1 MKKPLV
7 VIAGAT
13 ATGKSALAVNI
24 AKIIGGEIISADSMQ
39 VYKFMDVG
47 TAKVT
52 EEEMGGIKHYL
63 LDCLNPNESC
73 DALRYKT
80 LALEAMDEIYKNGHI
95 PIICGGTGFYIQA
108 VTRDIDFTEEDNNSV
123 RAEITRFYEQNGE
136 DALFERLKEI
146 DYESTLIIPKQNIKR
161 VIRAIEFYELHH
173 KKISDHNKEQQ
184 ERETPYNLA
193 YFVLNRDRSLLYDK
207 IDRRVDIMLEN
218 GLLDEVKD
226 LIAKY
231 PYDSQSG
238 LYNAIGY
245 KEIIDYLNGEY
256 DYDRAVYLIKQNSR
270 HYAKRQVT
278 FFKRERY
285 ADFIDI
291 DNKSQAEIEQYVL
304 NVLREKKII
313 TE

>member
-39 VYKFMDVG
+39 VYKYMDVG

-52 EEEMGGIKHYL
+52 EEEMGGIKHHL
-63 LDCLNPNESC
+63 LDCLEPNESC
-73 DALRYKT
+73 DAVTFKT
-80 LALEAMDEIYKNGHI
+80 LALEAMEEIYKNNHI

-108 VTRDIDFTEEDNNSV
+108 VTRDIDFTEEEDNKV
-123 RAEITRFYEQNGE
+123 REELTIFYERNGE

-146 DYESTLIIPKQNIKR
+146 DPESTLIIPKQNVKR

-184 ERETPYNLA
+184 KRETPYNLA
-193 YFVLNRDRSLLYDK
+193 YFVLNRDRSLLYEK
-207 IDRRVDIMLEN
+207 IDKRVDIMIEN
-218 GLLDEVKD
+218 GLVDEVKD
-226 LIAKY
+226 LISKY

-256 DYDRAVYLIKQNSR
+256 DFERAVYLIKQNSR

-291 DNKSQAEIEQYVL
+291 DSISPKEAEEYVL
-304 NVLREKKII
+304 NVLKDKKII
-313 TE
+313 

>member
-47 TAKVT
+47 TAKIT
-52 EEEMGGIKHYL
+52 EDEMGGIKHYL
-63 LDCLNPNESC
+63 LDCLNPDESC
-73 DALRYKT
+73 DAVRFKS
-80 LALEAMDEIYKNGHI
+80 LALEAMDEIYKNNHI

-108 VTRDIDFTEEDNNSV
+108 VTRDIDFTEEDDNTI
-123 RAEITRFYEQNGE
+123 REEITDFYNKNGE

-173 KKISDHNKEQQ
+173 KKISEHNKEQQ

-193 YFVLNRDRSLLYDK
+193 YFVLNRDRSLLYEK
-207 IDRRVDIMLEN
+207 IDKRVDIMIEN
-218 GLLDEVKD
+218 GLVDEVKN

-256 DYDRAVYLIKQNSR
+256 DFDRAVYLIKQNSR

-291 DNKSQAEIEQYVL
+291 DNKTPEEIENYILRVL
-304 NVLREKKII
+304 KEKNII
-313 TE
+313 

>member
-39 VYKFMDVG
+39 VYKYMDVG

-52 EEEMGGIKHYL
+52 EEEMGGIKHHL
-63 LDCLNPNESC
+63 LDCLYPNESC
-73 DALRYKT
+73 DAVTFKT
-80 LALEAMDEIYKNGHI
+80 LALEAMEEIYKNNHI

-108 VTRDIDFTEEDNNSV
+108 VTRDIDFTEEEDNKV
-123 RAEITRFYEQNGE
+123 REELTIFYERNGE

-146 DYESTLIIPKQNIKR
+146 DPESTLIIPKQNVKR

-184 ERETPYNLA
+184 KRETPYNLA
-193 YFVLNRDRSLLYDK
+193 YFVLNRDRSLLYEK
-207 IDRRVDIMLEN
+207 IDKRVDIMIEK
-218 GLLDEVKD
+218 GLVDEVKD
-226 LIAKY
+226 LISKY

-256 DYDRAVYLIKQNSR
+256 DFERAVYLIKQNSR

-291 DNKSQAEIEQYVL
+291 DSISPKEAEEYVL
-304 NVLREKKII
+304 NVLKDKKII
-313 TE
+313 

>member
-39 VYKFMDVG
+39 VYKYMDVG

-52 EEEMGGIKHYL
+52 EEEMCGIKHYL

-80 LALEAMDEIYKNGHI
+80 LALEAMDTIYKNSHI

-123 RAEITRFYEQNGE
+123 RAEITKFYEQNGE

-146 DYESTLIIPKQNIKR
+146 DYESALIIPKQNIKR

-207 IDRRVDIMLEN
+207 IDKRVDIMLEN
-218 GLLDEVKD
+218 GLVGEVKD
-226 LIAKY
+226 LISKY

-285 ADFIDI
+285 ADFIEI
-291 DNKSQAEIEQYVL
+291 DNMSLDEVEKYVL
-304 NVLREKKII
+304 NVLKDKKII
-313 TE
+313 

>member
-24 AKIIGGEIISADSMQ
+24 AKTIGGEIISADSMQ

-47 TAKVT
+47 TAKIT

-73 DALRYKT
+73 DALRFKT
-80 LALEAMDEIYKNGHI
+80 LALEAMDEIYKNNHI

-108 VTRDIDFTEEDNNSV
+108 VTRDIDFTEEDDNTV
-123 RAEITRFYEQNGE
+123 RAEITDFYNKNGE

-193 YFVLNRDRSLLYDK
+193 YFVLNRDRSLLYEK
-207 IDRRVDIMLEN
+207 IDRRVDIMIEN

-245 KEIIDYLNGEY
+245 KELIDYLNGEY
-256 DYDRAVYLIKQNSR
+256 DFDRGVYLIKQNSR

-291 DNKSQAEIEQYVL
+291 DNKSPAEIEKYVL
-304 NVLREKKII
+304 DVLKEKNII
-313 TE
+313 

>member
-47 TAKVT
+47 TAKIT
-52 EEEMGGIKHYL
+52 KEEMGGIKHYL
-63 LDCLNPNESC
+63 LDCLNPDESC
-73 DALRYKT
+73 DAVRFKS
-80 LALEAMDEIYKNGHI
+80 LALEAMDEIYKNNHI

-108 VTRDIDFTEEDNNSV
+108 VTRDIDFTEEDDNTI
-123 RAEITRFYEQNGE
+123 REEITDFYNKNGE

-173 KKISDHNKEQQ
+173 KKISEHNKEQQ

-193 YFVLNRDRSLLYDK
+193 YFVLNRDRSLLYEK
-207 IDRRVDIMLEN
+207 IDKRVDIMIEN
-218 GLLDEVKD
+218 GLVDEVKN

-256 DYDRAVYLIKQNSR
+256 DFDRAVYLIKQNSR

-291 DNKSQAEIEQYVL
+291 DNKTPEEIENYVL
-304 NVLREKKII
+304 SVLKEKNII
-313 TE
+313 

>member
-24 AKIIGGEIISADSMQ
+24 AKTIGGEIISADSMQ

-47 TAKVT
+47 TAKIT

-73 DALRYKT
+73 DALRFKT
-80 LALEAMDEIYKNGHI
+80 LALEAMDEIYKNNHI

-108 VTRDIDFTEEDNNSV
+108 VTRDIDFTEEDDNTV
-123 RAEITRFYEQNGE
+123 RAEITDFYNKNGE

-184 ERETPYNLA
+184 ERDTPYNLA
-193 YFVLNRDRSLLYDK
+193 YFVLNRDRSLLYEK
-207 IDRRVDIMLEN
+207 IDRRVDIMIEN

-245 KEIIDYLNGEY
+245 KELIDYLNGEY
-256 DYDRAVYLIKQNSR
+256 DFDRAVYLIKQNSR

-291 DNKSQAEIEQYVL
+291 DNKSPAEIEKYVL
-304 NVLREKKII
+304 DVLKEKNII
-313 TE
+313 

>member
-39 VYKFMDVG
+39 VYKYMDVG
-47 TAKVT
+47 TAKVSK
-52 EEEMGGIKHYL
+52 EEMGGIKHHL
-63 LDCLNPNESC
+63 LDCLEPNESC
-73 DALRYKT
+73 DAVTFKN
-80 LALEAMDEIYKNGHI
+80 LALEAMGEIYKNNHI

-108 VTRDIDFTEEDNNSV
+108 VTRDIDFTEEDDSNI
-123 RAEITRFYEQNGE
+123 REEITRFYRNFGE

-146 DYESTLIIPKQNIKR
+146 DPESTLIIPKQNVKR
-161 VIRAIEFYELHH
+161 VIRAIDFYELHH

-184 ERETPYNLA
+184 KRETPYNLA
-193 YFVLNRDRSLLYDK
+193 YFVLNRDRSLLYEK
-207 IDRRVDIMLEN
+207 IDKRVDIMIEN
-218 GLLDEVKD
+218 GLVDEVKE
-226 LIAKY
+226 LITKY

-256 DYDRAVYLIKQNSR
+256 DFDKAVYLIKQNSR

-291 DNKSQAEIEQYVL
+291 DSISQKEAEEYIL
-304 NVLREKKII
+304 NVLKDKKII
-313 TE
+313 

>member
-39 VYKFMDVG
+39 VYKYMDVG
-47 TAKVT
+47 TAKVSK
-52 EEEMGGIKHYL
+52 EEMGGIKHHL
-63 LDCLNPNESC
+63 LDCLEPNESC
-73 DALRYKT
+73 DAVTFKN
-80 LALEAMDEIYKNGHI
+80 LALEAMGEIYKNNHI

-108 VTRDIDFTEEDNNSV
+108 VTRDIDFTEEDDSNI
-123 RAEITRFYEQNGE
+123 REEITRFYRNFGE

-146 DYESTLIIPKQNIKR
+146 DPESTLIIPKQNVKR

-184 ERETPYNLA
+184 KRETPYNLA
-193 YFVLNRDRSLLYDK
+193 YFVLNRDRSLLYEK
-207 IDRRVDIMLEN
+207 IDKRVDIMIES
-218 GLLDEVKD
+218 GLVDEVKE
-226 LIAKY
+226 LITKY

-256 DYDRAVYLIKQNSR
+256 DFDRAVYLIKQNSR

-291 DNKSQAEIEQYVL
+291 DSISQKEAEEYIL
-304 NVLREKKII
+304 NVLKDKKII
-313 TE
+313 

>member
-47 TAKVT
+47 TAKIT
-52 EEEMGGIKHYL
+52 EDEMGGIKHYL
-63 LDCLNPNESC
+63 LDCLNPDDSC
-73 DALRYKT
+73 DAVRFKS
-80 LALEAMDEIYKNGHI
+80 LALEAMDEIYKNNHI

-108 VTRDIDFTEEDNNSV
+108 VTRDIDFTEEDDNTI
-123 RAEITRFYEQNGE
+123 REEITDFYNKNGE

-173 KKISDHNKEQQ
+173 KKISEHNKEQQ

-193 YFVLNRDRSLLYDK
+193 YFVLNRDRSLLYEK
-207 IDRRVDIMLEN
+207 IDKRVDIMIEN
-218 GLLDEVKD
+218 GLVDEVKN

-256 DYDRAVYLIKQNSR
+256 DFDRAVYLIKQNSR

-291 DNKSQAEIEQYVL
+291 DNKTPEEIENYVL
-304 NVLREKKII
+304 SVLKEKNII
-313 TE
+313 

>member
-39 VYKFMDVG
+39 VYKYMDVG

-52 EEEMGGIKHYL
+52 EEEMGGIKHHL
-63 LDCLNPNESC
+63 LDCLYPNESC
-73 DALRYKT
+73 DAVTFKA
-80 LALEAMDEIYKNGHI
+80 LALEAMEEIYKNNHI

-108 VTRDIDFTEEDNNSV
+108 VTRDIDFTEEDDSNI
-123 RAEITRFYEQNGE
+123 RKEITRFYDNYGE

-146 DYESTLIIPKQNIKR
+146 DPESTLIIPKQNVKR

-184 ERETPYNLA
+184 KRETPYNLA
-193 YFVLNRDRSLLYDK
+193 YFVLNRDRSLLYEK
-207 IDRRVDIMLEN
+207 IDKRVDIMIEN
-218 GLLDEVKD
+218 GLVDEVKD
-226 LIAKY
+226 LISKY

-256 DYDRAVYLIKQNSR
+256 DLDRAVYLIKQNSR

-291 DNKSQAEIEQYVL
+291 DSISPKEAEDYVL
-304 NVLREKKII
+304 NVLKEKKII
-313 TE
+313 

>member
-39 VYKFMDVG
+39 VYKYMDVG
-47 TAKVT
+47 TAKVSK
-52 EEEMGGIKHYL
+52 EEMGGIKHHL
-63 LDCLNPNESC
+63 LDCLEPNESC
-73 DALRYKT
+73 DAVTFKN
-80 LALEAMDEIYKNGHI
+80 LALEAMGEIYKNNHI

-108 VTRDIDFTEEDNNSV
+108 VTRDIDFTEEDDSNI
-123 RAEITRFYEQNGE
+123 REEITRFYRNFGE

-146 DYESTLIIPKQNIKR
+146 DPESTLIIPKQNVKR

-184 ERETPYNLA
+184 KRETPYNLA
-193 YFVLNRDRSLLYDK
+193 YFVLNRDRSLLYEK
-207 IDRRVDIMLEN
+207 IDKRVDIMIEN
-218 GLLDEVKD
+218 GLVDEVKE
-226 LIAKY
+226 LITKY

-256 DYDRAVYLIKQNSR
+256 DFDRAVYLIKQNSR

-285 ADFIDI
+285 ADFINI
-291 DNKSQAEIEQYVL
+291 DSISQKEAEEYIL
-304 NVLREKKII
+304 NVLKDKKII
-313 TE
+313 

>member
-80 LALEAMDEIYKNGHI
+80 LALEAMDEIYLNGHI

-108 VTRDIDFTEEDNNSV
+108 VTRDIDFTEEDNNSF
-123 RAEITRFYEQNGE
+123 RAEITKFYEENGE
-136 DALFERLKEI
+136 DVLFERLKEI

-207 IDRRVDIMLEN
+207 IDKRVDIMIEN
-218 GLLDEVKD
+218 GLVDEVKD
-226 LIAKY
+226 LIARY

-245 KEIIDYLNGEY
+245 KEIIDYLNGEC
-256 DYDRAVYLIKQNSR
+256 DLDRAVYLIKQNSR

-291 DNKSQAEIEQYVL
+291 DALSIEDVIDYVL
-304 NVLREKKII
+304 KVLKDKGIYN
-313 TE
+313 

>member
-1 MKKPLV
+1 MKKPLI

-13 ATGKSALAVNI
+13 ATGKSDLAVNI

-39 VYKFMDVG
+39 VYKYMDVG

-52 EEEMGGIKHYL
+52 EEEMSGIKHHL
-63 LDCLNPNESC
+63 LDVLNPDESC
-73 DALRYKT
+73 DAVRYKE
-80 LALEAMDEIYKNGHI
+80 LALKAMDEIYSNGHI
-95 PIICGGTGFYIQA
+95 PIMCGGTGFYIQA
-108 VTRDIDFTEEDNNSV
+108 VTRDIDFTEENDNSI
-123 RAEITRFYEQNGE
+123 RKEITEFYEENGE
-136 DALFERLKEI
+136 DALFERLRSI
-146 DYESTLIIPKQNIKR
+146 DEESAQIIPKQNIKR
-161 VIRAIEFYELHH
+161 VIRAIEFYELHN

-193 YFVLNRDRSLLYDK
+193 YFVLNRDRSLLYEK
-207 IDRRVDIMLEN
+207 IDKRVDIMLEN

-226 LIAKY
+226 LIKRF

-245 KEIIDYLNGEY
+245 KEIIDYLNGETSFE
-256 DYDRAVYLIKQNSR
+256 RAVELIKQNSR

-285 ADFIDI
+285 AEFIDI
-291 DNKSQAEIEQYVL
+291 DTLGIEGATNYILNKLKENNIY
-304 NVLREKKII
+304 
-313 TE
+313 T

>member
-47 TAKVT
+47 TAKIT

-73 DALRYKT
+73 DALRFKT
-80 LALEAMDEIYKNGHI
+80 LALEAMDEIYKNNHI

-108 VTRDIDFTEEDNNSV
+108 VTRDIDFTEEDDNTV
-123 RAEITRFYEQNGE
+123 RAEITDFYNKNGE

-193 YFVLNRDRSLLYDK
+193 YFVLNRDRSLLYEK
-207 IDRRVDIMLEN
+207 IDRRVDIMIEN

-245 KEIIDYLNGEY
+245 KELIDYLNGEY
-256 DYDRAVYLIKQNSR
+256 DFERAVYLMKQNSR

-291 DNKSQAEIEQYVL
+291 DNKSPAEIEKYVL
-304 NVLREKKII
+304 DVLKEKNII
-313 TE
+313 

>member
-39 VYKFMDVG
+39 VYKYMDVG
-47 TAKVT
+47 TAKVSK
-52 EEEMGGIKHYL
+52 EERGGIKHHL
-63 LDCLNPNESC
+63 LDCLEPNESC
-73 DALRYKT
+73 DAVTFKN
-80 LALEAMDEIYKNGHI
+80 LALEAMGEIYQNNNI

-108 VTRDIDFTEEDNNSV
+108 VTRDIDFTEEDDSNI
-123 RAEITRFYEQNGE
+123 REEITRFYRNFGE
-136 DALFERLKEI
+136 DALFERLKVI
-146 DYESTLIIPKQNIKR
+146 DPESTLIIPKQNVKR

-184 ERETPYNLA
+184 KRETPYNLA
-193 YFVLNRDRSLLYDK
+193 YFVLNRDRSLLYEK
-207 IDRRVDIMLEN
+207 IDKRVDIMIEN
-218 GLLDEVKD
+218 GLVDEVKE
-226 LIAKY
+226 LITKY

-256 DYDRAVYLIKQNSR
+256 DFDRAVYLIKQNSR

-291 DNKSQAEIEQYVL
+291 DSISQKEAEEYIL
-304 NVLREKKII
+304 NVLKDKKII
-313 TE
+313 

>member
-47 TAKVT
+47 TAKIT
-52 EEEMGGIKHYL
+52 EDEMGGIKHYL
-63 LDCLNPNESC
+63 LDCLNPDESC
-73 DALRYKT
+73 DAVRFKS
-80 LALEAMDEIYKNGHI
+80 LALEAMDEIYKNNHI

-108 VTRDIDFTEEDNNSV
+108 VTRDIDFTEEDDNTI
-123 RAEITRFYEQNGE
+123 REEITDFYNKYGE

-173 KKISDHNKEQQ
+173 KKISEHNKEQQ

-193 YFVLNRDRSLLYDK
+193 YFVLNRDRSLLYEK
-207 IDRRVDIMLEN
+207 IDKRVDIMIEN
-218 GLLDEVKD
+218 GLVDEVKN

-256 DYDRAVYLIKQNSR
+256 DFDRAVYLIKQNSR

-291 DNKSQAEIEQYVL
+291 DNKTPEEIENYILRVL
-304 NVLREKKII
+304 KEKNII
-313 TE
+313 

>member
-47 TAKVT
+47 TAKIT
-52 EEEMGGIKHYL
+52 KEEMGGIKHYL
-63 LDCLNPNESC
+63 LDCLNPDESC
-73 DALRYKT
+73 DAVRFKS
-80 LALEAMDEIYKNGHI
+80 LALEAMDEIYKNNHI

-108 VTRDIDFTEEDNNSV
+108 VTRDIDFTEEDDNTI
-123 RAEITRFYEQNGE
+123 REEITDFYNKNGE
-136 DALFERLKEI
+136 DALFKRLKEI

-173 KKISDHNKEQQ
+173 KKISEHNKEQQ

-193 YFVLNRDRSLLYDK
+193 YFVLNRDRSLLYEK
-207 IDRRVDIMLEN
+207 IDKRVDIMIEN
-218 GLLDEVKD
+218 GLVDEVKN

-256 DYDRAVYLIKQNSR
+256 DFDRAVYLIKQNSR

-291 DNKSQAEIEQYVL
+291 DNKTPEEIENYVL
-304 NVLREKKII
+304 SVLKEKNII
-313 TE
+313 

>member
-39 VYKFMDVG
+39 VYKYMDVG
-47 TAKVT
+47 TAKVSK
-52 EEEMGGIKHYL
+52 EEMGGIKHHL
-63 LDCLNPNESC
+63 LDCLEPNESC
-73 DALRYKT
+73 DAVTFKN
-80 LALEAMDEIYKNGHI
+80 LALEAMGEIYQNNHI

-108 VTRDIDFTEEDNNSV
+108 VTRDIDFTEEDDSNI
-123 RAEITRFYEQNGE
+123 REEITRFYRNFGE

-146 DYESTLIIPKQNIKR
+146 DPESTLIIPKQNVKR

-184 ERETPYNLA
+184 KRETPYNLA
-193 YFVLNRDRSLLYDK
+193 YFVLNRDRSLLYEK
-207 IDRRVDIMLEN
+207 IDKRVDIMIES
-218 GLLDEVKD
+218 GLVDEVKE
-226 LIAKY
+226 LITKY

-256 DYDRAVYLIKQNSR
+256 DFDRAVYLIKQNSR

-291 DNKSQAEIEQYVL
+291 DSISQKEAEEYIL
-304 NVLREKKII
+304 NVLKDKKII
-313 TE
+313 

>member
-39 VYKFMDVG
+39 IYKYMDVG

-52 EEEMGGIKHYL
+52 EEEMGGIKHHL
-63 LDCLNPNESC
+63 LDCLYPNESC
-73 DALRYKT
+73 DAVTFKA
-80 LALEAMDEIYKNGHI
+80 LALEAMEEIYKNNHI

-108 VTRDIDFTEEDNNSV
+108 VTRDIDFTEEDDSNI
-123 RAEITRFYEQNGE
+123 RKEITRFYDNYGE

-146 DYESTLIIPKQNIKR
+146 DPESTLIIPKQNVKR

-184 ERETPYNLA
+184 KRETPYNLA
-193 YFVLNRDRSLLYDK
+193 YFVLNRDRSLLYEK
-207 IDRRVDIMLEN
+207 IDKRVDIMIEN
-218 GLLDEVKD
+218 GLVDEVKD
-226 LIAKY
+226 LISKY

-256 DYDRAVYLIKQNSR
+256 DLDRAVYLIKQNSR

-291 DNKSQAEIEQYVL
+291 DSISPKEAEDYVL
-304 NVLREKKII
+304 NVLKEKKII
-313 TE
+313 

>member
-24 AKIIGGEIISADSMQ
+24 AKTIGGEIISADSMQ

-47 TAKVT
+47 TAKIT

-73 DALRYKT
+73 DALRFKT
-80 LALEAMDEIYKNGHI
+80 LALEAMDEMYKNNHI

-108 VTRDIDFTEEDNNSV
+108 VTRDIDFTEEDDNTV
-123 RAEITRFYEQNGE
+123 RAEITDFYNKNGE

-193 YFVLNRDRSLLYDK
+193 YFVLNRDRSLLYEK
-207 IDRRVDIMLEN
+207 IDRRVDIMIEN

-245 KEIIDYLNGEY
+245 KELIDYLNGEY
-256 DYDRAVYLIKQNSR
+256 DFDRAVYLIKQNSR

-291 DNKSQAEIEQYVL
+291 DNKTPAEIEKYVL
-304 NVLREKKII
+304 DVLKEKNII
-313 TE
+313 

>member
-39 VYKFMDVG
+39 VYKYMDVG
-47 TAKVT
+47 TAKIT
-52 EEEMGGIKHYL
+52 KDEMGGIKHYL
-63 LDCLNPNESC
+63 LDCLNPDESC
-73 DALRYKT
+73 DAVRFKS
-80 LALEAMDEIYKNGHI
+80 LALEAMDEIHKNNHI

-108 VTRDIDFTEEDNNSV
+108 VTRDIDFTEEDDNTV
-123 RAEITRFYEQNGE
+123 RAEITDFYYKNGE

-146 DYESTLIIPKQNIKR
+146 DYESTLIIPKQNVKR

-193 YFVLNRDRSLLYDK
+193 YFVLNRDRNLLYEK
-207 IDRRVDIMLEN
+207 IDKRVDIMIEN

-226 LIAKY
+226 LIARY

-245 KEIIDYLNGEY
+245 KELIDYLNGEY
-256 DYDRAVYLIKQNSR
+256 DFDKAVYLIKQNSR

-291 DNKSQAEIEQYVL
+291 DNKTSDEIENYVL
-304 NVLREKKII
+304 SVLKDKNII
-313 TE
+313 

>member
-24 AKIIGGEIISADSMQ
+24 AKTIGGEIISADSMQ

-47 TAKVT
+47 TAKIT

-73 DALRYKT
+73 DALRFKT
-80 LALEAMDEIYKNGHI
+80 LALEAMDEIYKNNHI

-108 VTRDIDFTEEDNNSV
+108 VTRDIDFTEEDDNTV
-123 RAEITRFYEQNGE
+123 RAEITDFYNKNGE

-193 YFVLNRDRSLLYDK
+193 YFVLNRDRSLLYEK
-207 IDRRVDIMLEN
+207 IDRRVDIMIEN

-226 LIAKY
+226 LIAQY

-245 KEIIDYLNGEY
+245 KELIDYLNGEY
-256 DYDRAVYLIKQNSR
+256 DFERAVYLIKQNSR

-291 DNKSQAEIEQYVL
+291 DNKSPAEIEKYVL
-304 NVLREKKII
+304 DVLKEKNII
-313 TE
+313 

>member
-39 VYKFMDVG
+39 VYKYMDIG

-52 EEEMGGIKHYL
+52 EEETDGVKHHL
-63 LDCLNPNESC
+63 LDVLNPDESC
-73 DALRYKT
+73 DALTFKT
-80 LALEAMDEIYKNGHI
+80 LALEAMEEIYKNNHI

-108 VTRDIDFTEEDNNSV
+108 VTRDIDFTEEDDSNI
-123 RAEITRFYEQNGE
+123 REEITRFYENFGE

-146 DYESTLIIPKQNIKR
+146 DPESTLIIPKQNVKR

-184 ERETPYNLA
+184 KRETPYNLA
-193 YFVLNRDRSLLYDK
+193 YFVLNRDRSLLYEK
-207 IDRRVDIMLEN
+207 IDKRVDIMIEN
-218 GLLDEVKD
+218 GLVDEVKD
-226 LIAKY
+226 LISKY

-256 DYDRAVYLIKQNSR
+256 DFERAVYLIKQNSR

-291 DNKSQAEIEQYVL
+291 DSISPKEAEEYVL
-304 NVLREKKII
+304 NVLKDKKII
-313 TE
+313 

>member
-39 VYKFMDVG
+39 VYKYMDVG
-47 TAKVT
+47 TAKVSK
-52 EEEMGGIKHYL
+52 EEMGGIKHHL
-63 LDCLNPNESC
+63 LDCLEPNESC
-73 DALRYKT
+73 DAVTFKN
-80 LALEAMDEIYKNGHI
+80 LALEAMGEIYKNNHI

-108 VTRDIDFTEEDNNSV
+108 VTRDIDFTEEDDSNI
-123 RAEITRFYEQNGE
+123 REEITRFYRNFGE

-146 DYESTLIIPKQNIKR
+146 DPESTLIIPKQNVKR

-184 ERETPYNLA
+184 KRETPYNLA
-193 YFVLNRDRSLLYDK
+193 YFVLNRDRSLLYEK
-207 IDRRVDIMLEN
+207 IDKRVDIMIEN
-218 GLLDEVKD
+218 GLVDEVKE
-226 LIAKY
+226 LITKY

-256 DYDRAVYLIKQNSR
+256 DFDRAVYLIKQNSR

-291 DNKSQAEIEQYVL
+291 DNISQKEAEEYIL
-304 NVLREKKII
+304 NVLKDKKII
-313 TE
+313 

>member
-123 RAEITRFYEQNGE
+123 RAEISGFYEQNGE

-226 LIAKY
+226 LISKY

-245 KEIIDYLNGEY
+245 KEIIDYLNGNY

-291 DNKSQAEIEQYVL
+291 DNKSLEEIEQYVL

>member
-47 TAKVT
+47 TAKIT

-73 DALRYKT
+73 DALRFKT
-80 LALEAMDEIYKNGHI
+80 LALEAMDEIYKNNHI

-108 VTRDIDFTEEDNNSV
+108 VTRDIDFTEEDDNTV
-123 RAEITRFYEQNGE
+123 RAEITDFYNKNGE

-193 YFVLNRDRSLLYDK
+193 YFVLNRDRSLLYEK
-207 IDRRVDIMLEN
+207 IDSRVDIMIEN

-245 KEIIDYLNGEY
+245 KELIDYLNGEY
-256 DYDRAVYLIKQNSR
+256 DFDRAVYLIKQNSR

-291 DNKSQAEIEQYVL
+291 DNKSPAEIEKYVL
-304 NVLREKKII
+304 DVLKEKNII
-313 TE
+313 

>member
-39 VYKFMDVG
+39 VYKYMDVG

-52 EEEMGGIKHYL
+52 EEEMGGIKHHL
-63 LDCLNPNESC
+63 LDCLEPNESC
-73 DALRYKT
+73 DAVTFKT
-80 LALEAMDEIYKNGHI
+80 LALEAMEEIYKNNHI

-108 VTRDIDFTEEDNNSV
+108 VTRDIDFTEEDDNKV
-123 RAEITRFYEQNGE
+123 REELTIFYEQNGE

-146 DYESTLIIPKQNIKR
+146 DPESTLIIPKQNVKR

-184 ERETPYNLA
+184 KRETPYNLA
-193 YFVLNRDRSLLYDK
+193 YFVLNRDRSLLYEK
-207 IDRRVDIMLEN
+207 IDKRVDIMIEN
-218 GLLDEVKD
+218 GLVDEVKD
-226 LIAKY
+226 LISKY

-256 DYDRAVYLIKQNSR
+256 DFERAVYLIKQNSR

-291 DNKSQAEIEQYVL
+291 DSISPKEAEEYVL
-304 NVLREKKII
+304 NVLKDKKII
-313 TE
+313 

>member
-231 PYDSQSG
+231 PYDLQSG